1 MVGSQYVHPFKNACF
16 GFQAHLKSHD
26 WVKSIQWEGNPCQT
40 LAEVFKEKNSA
51 SFSPRHPHAKLFK
64 DKTSV
69 TFWLGPN
76 LTAKIFHS
84 VTGKPRQTS
93 TS

>member
-1 MVGSQYVHPFKNACF
+1 MVGNQYFHPLKNARF
-16 GFQAHLKSHD
+16 GFQAHLKSND
-26 WVKSIQWEGNPCQT
+26 WVKSIRWEGN
-40 LAEVFKEKNSA
+40 
-51 SFSPRHPHAKLFK
+51 PHAKLFK